1 MFETVI
7 PEMIKRRSR
16 LLEAETLPVSLA
28 LHATAIAIFL
38 IAAHWNMAF
47 PSEPP
52 RVVRSYSLVSL
63 EEPPPPPPPPIA
75 AARAPAAPETP
86 KPLDTPQLE
95 VAPTMIPETIPHL
108 ATSVVAPP
116 EEGVEGG
123 VEGGVIGG
131 VVGGL
136 IAGEVGG
143 VRGGTPGG
151 VVIEPDGRVH
161 IARDK
166 KLPLYP
172 LSQVYPTYPESAR
185 LHLKEG
191 QLVVRYVIGRDGR
204 VKEVTIV
211 DPAEDKVFDDA
222 AVHAIR
228 NWRFRPMMKDG
239 QATEVVHEL
248 TIFFRLEAAG

>member
-7 PEMIKRRSR
+7 PEMVKRRSR

-38 IAAHWNMAF
+38 IAAHWNTAF

-52 RVVRSYSLVSL
+52 RVVRAYTLVSL
-63 EEPPPPPPPPIA
+63 EEPPPPPPPPA
-75 AARAPAAPETP
+75 AAAKAPPETP
-86 KPLDTPQLE
+86 KPLDTPPLE
-95 VAPTMIPETIPHL
+95 VAPTVIPDTIPQV
-108 ATSVVAPP
+108 ATTVVAPAP

-123 VEGGVIGG
+123 VERGVI
-131 VVGGL
+131 GGL
-136 IAGEVGG
+136 IAGDVGG

-151 VVIEPDGRVH
+151 VVTEPADGRVH

-166 KLPLYP
+166 KLPLFP
-172 LSQVYPTYPESAR
+172 LSQVYPAYPESAR

-191 QLVVRYVIGRDGR
+191 QLVVRYVIGKDGR
-204 VKEVTIV
+204 VKDVIV
-211 DPAEDKVFDDA
+211 VDHAEDKTFDDA
-222 AVHAIR
+222 AVRAIR